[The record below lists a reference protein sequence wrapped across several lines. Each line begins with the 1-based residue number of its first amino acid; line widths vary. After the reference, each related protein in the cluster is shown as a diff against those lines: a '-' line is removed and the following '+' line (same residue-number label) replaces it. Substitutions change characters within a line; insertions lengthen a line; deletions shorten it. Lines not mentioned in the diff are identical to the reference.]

1 MNAEDTVPWIESVA
15 SNQEQRSR
23 VMPGAIID
31 DSMNAGDRTTLEQL
45 PRNNTREPLT
55 TTIYT
60 VNNQVLCPIWIAL
73 K

>member
-1 MNAEDTVPWIESVA
+1 
-15 SNQEQRSR
+15 
-23 VMPGAIID
+23 MPGAIID